1 MNPLQKKDMTTQLI
15 ITALLIGLA
24 AGMLSGL
31 VGVGGGIIMVP
42 ALVFFMNY
50 TQHQAQGTSLAVL
63 TFPVVIFGTLTYYYQ
78 CQKAGTPIDFKIV
91 GLIAGG
97 FVIGAYA
104 GGKIAVVIDQNLM
117 KKIFAVIIFYSGFKI
132 LGWDMAIIKW
142 VKGLFRISPFFTF
155 CFWHSF
161 SLLFFKNQV

>member
-1 MNPLQKKDMTTQLI
+1 MATQLI

-63 TFPVVIFGTLTYYYQ
+63 TLPVVIFASLYYYHE
-78 CQKAGTPIDFKIV
+78 CQKAGTPIDLKIV
-91 GLIAGG
+91 GLLCAG
-97 FVIGAYA
+97 FVVGAFF
-104 GGKIAVVIDQNLM
+104 GSKIALSIDQELL
-117 KKIFAVIIFYSGFKI
+117 KKIFAVILFYTAFKM
-132 LGWDMAIIKW
+132 LQWDDVIVKW
-142 VKGLFRISPFFTF
+142 VKGIF
-155 CFWHSF
+155 
-161 SLLFFKNQV
+161 